1 MDVKDLQYGD
11 WILVNGTVNFV
22 GYDLLHQMTLKDNAN
37 WEIKGIPLTAEFLEA
52 NGFEDINK
60 GILSFASYLR
70 SVVHP
75 FGNYYGR
82 NMQNITVYCWRENN
96 SDVYVERPY
105 GLDDFQIKITCADI
119 VYVHELQHLLN
130 MCGLKK
136 ISYGFRCG
144 NKKID
149 YRFDKR
155 VKLGQ
160 SQNSI

>member
-22 GYDLLHQMTLKDNAN
+22 GYDLLHQMNLKDNAN

-52 NGFEDINK
+52 NGFNDVNK
-60 GILSFASYLR
+60 GKLSFTRYIR
-70 SVVHP
+70 SVEYL
-75 FGNYYGR
+75 FGNQYGR
-82 NMQNITVYCWRENN
+82 NIQNITVFWRENS

-105 GLDDFQIKITCADI
+105 GLDNFQMEITCADI

-144 NKKID
+144 NKKVD

-155 VKLGQ
+155 VRFAQ
-160 SQNSI
+160 SHNSI